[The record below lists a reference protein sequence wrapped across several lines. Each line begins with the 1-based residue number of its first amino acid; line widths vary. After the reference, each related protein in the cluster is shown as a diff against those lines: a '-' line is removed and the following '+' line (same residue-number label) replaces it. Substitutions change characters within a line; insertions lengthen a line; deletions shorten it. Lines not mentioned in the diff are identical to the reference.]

1 MELNLFFNFDIEIFF
16 IDLFGNNFK
25 LLDVINIFFECRLYC
40 NIMLFR
46 CNILFLIVNSL
57 DLLLNKLYGG
67 GEVLLIDF
75 VINSFYLFIYI
86 FGDS

>member
-1 MELNLFFNFDIEIFF
+1 
-16 IDLFGNNFK
+16 
-25 LLDVINIFFECRLYC
+25 
-40 NIMLFR
+40 MLFR